1 MMNSYC
7 IPTFYISINLPFP
20 FLVITYSQSKG
31 TTYFKENAKL
41 KMAFL
46 LNVNSDADFRNP
58 LTVFTANFE
67 HIQVLLYYIPYSLY
81 ALIIKRSL
89 QLEVRKLN
97 ASFLNKN

>member
-1 MMNSYC
+1 
-7 IPTFYISINLPFP
+7 
-20 FLVITYSQSKG
+20 
-31 TTYFKENAKL
+31 
-41 KMAFL
+41 MAFL

-81 ALIIKRSL
+81 ALIINRSL